1 MEETALRL
9 NASNVVCLTEPR
21 IVEALFDRAGGLLIL
36 RQDENSPQCRRLNGR
51 DVSFAMLD
59 AERMADLKEGD
70 LVEIERDRMRV
81 VSG

>member
-1 MEETALRL
+1 
-9 NASNVVCLTEPR
+9 
-21 IVEALFDRAGGLLIL
+21 
-36 RQDENSPQCRRLNGR
+36 
-51 DVSFAMLD
+51 MLD